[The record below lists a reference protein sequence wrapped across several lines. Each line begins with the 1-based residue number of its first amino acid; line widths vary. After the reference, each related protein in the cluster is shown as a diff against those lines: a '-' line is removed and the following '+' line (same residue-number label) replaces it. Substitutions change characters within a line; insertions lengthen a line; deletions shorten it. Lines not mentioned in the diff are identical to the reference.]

1 MKIRLFTLLCFCLVF
16 MSCSDN
22 TVTDNN
28 KENPPVEEPNKDNEE
43 EDKDDELVSKS
54 YFTNPFINS
63 DVPDICMIRVGED
76 YYMVSTTMYF
86 MPGAP
91 IMHSKDMVSWEIIGY
106 VFDSLNESE
115 ANNLELNKYGAR
127 DIYSQG
133 QWATSLRYYDGGFML
148 CL

>member
-1 MKIRLFTLLCFCLVF
+1 MKISLYVFLGLFSLLC
-16 MSCSDN
+16 SCSEN
-22 TVTDNN
+22 PVTDNDQ
-28 KENPPVEEPNKDNEE
+28 ENPPVEEPNKDNEE

-91 IMHSKDMVSWEIIGY
+91 I
-106 VFDSLNESE
+106 LC
-115 ANNLELNKYGAR
+115 LEL
-127 DIYSQG
+127 Q
-133 QWATSLRYYDGGFML
+133 
-148 CL
+148 